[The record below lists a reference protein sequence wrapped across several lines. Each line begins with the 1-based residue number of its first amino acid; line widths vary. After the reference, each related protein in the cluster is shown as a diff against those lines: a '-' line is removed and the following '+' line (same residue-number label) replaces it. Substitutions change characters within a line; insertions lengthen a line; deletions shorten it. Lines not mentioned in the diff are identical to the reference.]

1 MTSPYKLDVLAILDN
16 PVISGGAYFI
26 IALGAFIFVVA
37 FLGCCGAWMENRLML
52 VIVSTAPAVDDFFF
66 DVFINV
72 ITVCD

>member
-52 VIVSTAPAVDDFFF
+52 IIVSIVDVVVIVCV
-66 DVFINV
+66 V
-72 ITVCD
+72 VCC